1 MTDDCLTH
9 FCLLVGESVTDLA
22 LPTTHKQAMASKEAE
37 EWKEAEREELRS
49 MNVNN
54 VLKPC
59 KLPD

>member
-1 MTDDCLTH
+1 
-9 FCLLVGESVTDLA
+9 
-22 LPTTHKQAMASKEAE
+22 MASKEAE